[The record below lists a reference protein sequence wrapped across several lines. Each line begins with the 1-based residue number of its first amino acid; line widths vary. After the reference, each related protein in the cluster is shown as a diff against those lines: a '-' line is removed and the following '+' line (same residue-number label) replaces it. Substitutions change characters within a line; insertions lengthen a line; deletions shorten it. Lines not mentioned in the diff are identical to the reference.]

1 MNIYKVNT
9 KNKIMYNNQRGLKI
23 TQSNC
28 KVGSIEI
35 NVDSEKYN
43 DDYNYSKSINNTLL
57 NVFKSIGDSY

>member
-1 MNIYKVNT
+1 
-9 KNKIMYNNQRGLKI
+9 MYNDQRGLKI

-28 KVGSIEI
+28 KVGSTKI

>member
-1 MNIYKVNT
+1 
-9 KNKIMYNNQRGLKI
+9 MYNNQRGLKI